1 MQLKFKRIVIENFL
15 SLGSADV
22 VLSDRGYCHVVG
34 VNNNPSDSAK
44 SNGSGKSSLFE
55 AVAWALTGETIRG
68 VKDVVNMYNPGGTK
82 VELEFTVDND
92 EYVVARYK
100 EHKQFKTD
108 LKIIVNGQDKSGKGI
123 RDSQKLLESY
133 LPDLTSSLVGSVIL
147 LGQGLPQRFTNNTP
161 LGRKEVLE
169 KLSKSDFMIED
180 LKQRLQTRKTVL
192 SSQLREVEDNT
203 LSAQSK
209 IQTLSNQIVQ
219 LESQLSTMEDPQ
231 IYDDLIT
238 RAQDKILQLETE
250 SNEVTQRAS
259 SLRVL
264 LEGLNKQ
271 KLEVVNTFKLH
282 ENSVRDEYMRSRG
295 ELSSRETS
303 LRARITQLETE
314 IRKAKSIK
322 DTCPTC
328 GKKFDNVFIPD
339 TTQQELE
346 IEQLRKSLSSIVS
359 EITNLTNNYNSKL
372 SEINTQLTAETS
384 GVSSEISDVT
394 SQSSLCERELTQL
407 RSNINKE
414 QSELQKYLQYK
425 STYDATVSTINNT
438 IDSNKVEIEKLNS
451 NLVYYIDSK
460 DKVQSKLEVVNKFIT
475 IANRDFRGYLL
486 KNVIEFI
493 DRKAKEYCQY
503 IFGTETIDFILDG
516 NNIDIKYCSKQYETL
531 SGGEKQKVDL
541 IVQFAIRDMLCQF
554 LDFRSNILALDEIFD
569 NLDSVGCDKV
579 IDLISNKLTD
589 IDSIFI
595 ITHHQDLAIPS
606 DSIITVTKHNNGVST
621 VQ

>member
-1 MQLKFKRIVIENFL
+1 MQLKFKRIIIENFL

-22 VLSDRGYCHVVG
+22 TLSDRGYCHVVG
-34 VNNNPSDSAK
+34 VNNNPLDSAK

-68 VKDVVNMYNPGGTK
+68 VKDVVNMYSEGGTK
-82 VELEFTVDND
+82 VELHFTVDSD
-92 EYVVARYK
+92 DYIVTRYK

-108 LKIIVNGQDKSGKGI
+108 LKIVVNGQDKSGKGI

-180 LKQRLQTRKTVL
+180 LKQRLQQRKQQL
-192 SSQLREVEDNT
+192 STQLRETEDNSLAAT
-203 LSAQSK
+203 SK
-209 IQTLSNQIVQ
+209 IQMLESQVKQ
-219 LESQLSTMEDPQ
+219 LEAQLSTMQPPE
-231 IYDDLIT
+231 IYDELISSANERISYFDT
-238 RAQDKILQLETE
+238 TIGALTFQLSTHHLVVEELNKEKLSIVNQFKLEEDSCRDSYMSSRTQLTTEESGVRARISQLETAIR
-250 SNEVTQRAS
+250 N
-259 SLRVL
+259 
-264 LEGLNKQ
+264 
-271 KLEVVNTFKLH
+271 
-282 ENSVRDEYMRSRG
+282 
-295 ELSSRETS
+295 
-303 LRARITQLETE
+303 ARN
-314 IRKAKSIK
+314 IK

-328 GKKFDNVFIPD
+328 GRKFDNVYIPN
-339 TTQQELE
+339 TEAEEEELKTCR
-346 IEQLRKSLSSIVS
+346 QL
-359 EITNLTNNYNSKL
+359 L
-372 SEINTQLTAETS
+372 SEVLSNITRLTAEYNGT
-384 GVSSEISDVT
+384 VSDIKSRLETATAAVNSALQQKQQEVNTCNNSVADLKL
-394 SQSSLCERELTQL
+394 QLNREQL
-407 RSNINKE
+407 
-414 QSELQKYLQYK
+414 ELQKFLQYK
-425 STYDATVSTINNT
+425 STYEGTVNTINQT
-438 IDSNKVEIEKLNS
+438 IASNKTEVEKLQS

-460 DKVQSKLEVVNKFIT
+460 DKVQSKLDVVNKFIT
-475 IANRDFRGYLL
+475 VANRDFRGYLL

-493 DRKAKEYCQY
+493 DRKAKEYCQF
-503 IFGTETIDFILDG
+503 IFGTGSIDFLLDG
-516 NNIDIKYCSKQYETL
+516 NNIDIKYCDKQYETL

-569 NLDSVGCDKV
+569 NLDSTGCDKV

>member
-180 LKQRLQTRKTVL
+180 LKQRLQTRKTLL

-203 LSAQSK
+203 LAAQSK
-209 IQTLSNQIVQ
+209 IQTLQSQITQ
-219 LESQLSTMEDPQ
+219 LENQLATMEDPQ
-231 IYDDLIT
+231 IYDDLIS
-238 RAQDKILQLETE
+238 RAQDNIVQLEQE
-250 SNEVTQRAS
+250 LEEKTQQS
-259 SLRVL
+259 SACRVVI
-264 LEGLNKQ
+264 EQLNKE
-271 KLEVVNTFKLH
+271 KLEIVNKFKAQ
-282 ENSVRDEYMRSRG
+282 ETAVRDEYMRDRG
-295 ELSSRETS
+295 QLSSEENAV
-303 LRARITQLETE
+303 RAKITQLETE
-314 IRKAKSIK
+314 VRKAKSIK

-346 IEQLRKSLSSIVS
+346 IEQLRQSLSKVVS
-359 EITNLTNNYNSKL
+359 EVTNLTNDYNTKL
-372 SEINTQLTAETS
+372 SYINQQLTVETAGIS
-384 GVSSEISDVT
+384 TDISEAN
-394 SQSSLCERELTQL
+394 SQSSMCERAVAEI
-407 RSNINKE
+407 RSKINKE

-425 STYDATVSTINNT
+425 STYNATVSTINNT
-438 IDSNKVEIEKLNS
+438 IESNKVEIEKLNS

-503 IFGTETIDFILDG
+503 IFGTATIDFILDG
-516 NNIDIKYCSKQYETL
+516 NNIDIKYCGKQYETL